1 LAGEGFTSKKSHA
14 YLYLHESMA
23 GQFWS
28 RSDNASADYTKVDRN
43 SAQWNEI
50 TEECGYLRKVWNFE
64 TMDFDNE
71 WNVET

>member
-1 LAGEGFTSKKSHA
+1 
-14 YLYLHESMA
+14 MA